1 MDQRQWEQVE
11 AHFAEIADLAPEQ
24 QEAYLSRLSGQNAWL
39 RDELASLLLAHR
51 DGSTFL
57 EHEPDLIG
65 PYRVLQE
72 IGRGGMG
79 TVYRA
84 ERADGQFQQQVAIK
98 VVRPLGPAIL
108 YRRLAS
114 ERQILANLSH
124 PNIARL
130 LDGGITPNGQPFLVM
145 ELVDGLP
152 LTDHCSGKDR
162 REVLKLFRRICSA
175 VSYAHQNLVVHRD
188 LKPANILVSRDG
200 VPKLLDFGIA
210 KILSPVA
217 GGGITIQPAMT
228 PDYASPE
235 QIRGEPL
242 STASDIYSLG
252 VLLQE
257 ILTGRRPYSFAGK
270 PPFEII
276 RLISEQP
283 PGGPATGSADLD
295 AIIAKAL
302 SQDPSRRYPS
312 AEALSADIG
321 RFLDRRPVEARQ
333 RDPLYLLARFV
344 ARHRISVSVALIS
357 GLALTLAVAA
367 TIRQSRIAQRRFE
380 VVRHLASSA
389 IFQIHDSVA
398 SLPGATASRKLI
410 VANALDAL
418 DRLAADASN
427 DPELKLE
434 LAQAYLRLGDVQGN
448 PTKANL
454 GDSDAAL
461 FSYGKARAL
470 LEELRRAGDS
480 SPKTGLA
487 LVRAEIS
494 AASVLS
500 VRRKH
505 DEALRH
511 ATQAVSLSESLRN
524 RFPGDETERQLA
536 AAYSSLGDVSRIN
549 VDARIKALAL
559 FDALLARNPG
569 DADRQRNVALASKY
583 LAASYQDTGAPA
595 KALPLLRRAES
606 LDRARSNADPSNR
619 EAALDLSFDHS
630 MIGFHHLRQGRFD
643 LTYTHYAEALRIRK
657 KLLAEDPADARM
669 KDRVVYM
676 LIRVASVLNK
686 LGRHDQALRSAQE
699 ALLLI
704 ESLSATDRA
713 NAHYRVQLAGAHQ
726 SVAESAIASR
736 RLDTGCGS
744 LKSALGI
751 YRSLEQNG
759 QLDKAEQHDFLLA
772 RQLAAKCPGPS

>member
-11 AHFAEIADLAPEQ
+11 AHFAEIADLTPQQ
-24 QEAYLSRLSGQNAWL
+24 QEAYLSRLSGMNAWL
-39 RDELASLLLAHR
+39 RDELASLLRAHQER
-51 DGSTFL
+51 STFL
-57 EHEPDLIG
+57 ECEPELIG

-108 YRRLAS
+108 YRRLAE

-124 PNIARL
+124 PYIARL
-130 LDGGITPNGQPFLVM
+130 LDGGITHTGQPFLVM
-145 ELVDGLP
+145 ELVEGLP
-152 LTDHCSGKDR
+152 LVDYCRRKDR
-162 REVLKLFRRICSA
+162 QAILRLFRHICSA

-188 LKPANILVSRDG
+188 LKPANILVTRDG

-210 KILSPVA
+210 KILSPA
-217 GGGITIQPAMT
+217 SGGGVTIQPAMT

-242 STASDIYSLG
+242 TTASDIYSLG

-257 ILTGRRPYSFAGK
+257 VLSGRRPHSFAGK

-276 RLISEQP
+276 RQISEQP
-283 PGGPATGSADLD
+283 PEKPATGSADLD

-302 SQDPSRRYPS
+302 SSDPVRRYPS

-321 RFLDRRPVEARQ
+321 HFLGHRPVEARQ
-333 RDPLYLLARFV
+333 RNPIYILTRFV
-344 ARHRISVSVALIS
+344 DRHRITVAVSLLF
-357 GLALTLAVAA
+357 GLALAIAGA
-367 TIRQSRIAQRRFE
+367 ITIRQSRISQRRFE
-380 VVRHLASSA
+380 VVRHLASST

-398 SLPGATASRKLI
+398 ALPGSTASRKLI

-418 DRLAADASN
+418 DRLAADAGD
-427 DPELKLE
+427 DPALKFE

-454 GDSDAAL
+454 GDSEAAL
-461 FSYGKARAL
+461 FSYGKARNL
-470 LEELRRAGDS
+470 LEELRRGGDS
-480 SPKTGLA
+480 SQPTGLA

-494 AASVLS
+494 TASVLG
-500 VRRKH
+500 VRRKTA
-505 DEALRH
+505 EAVRH
-511 ATQAVSLSESLRN
+511 ASRAVSLAESLRN
-524 RFPGDETERQLA
+524 RFPGDEAERQLA
-536 AAYSSLGDVSRIN
+536 SAYSSLADVSRN
-549 VDARIKALAL
+549 NEEARIKALTL

-569 DADRQRNVALASKY
+569 DPDRQRNVALASKY
-583 LAASYQDTGAPA
+583 LASVYLDTGVPD

-606 LDRARSNADPSNR
+606 LDRARSNANPSNR

-630 MIGFHHLRQGRFD
+630 MIGYQYLRQGRLD
-643 LTYTHYAEALRIRK
+643 LTHANYAEALRIRK
-657 KLLAEDPADARM
+657 KLLAEDPSDARM

-676 LIRVASVLNK
+676 LIRVASALNK
-686 LGRHDQALRSAQE
+686 LGRHEQALRSGQE

-704 ESLSATDRA
+704 ESLSAIDRA
-713 NAHYRVQLAGAHQ
+713 NPHYMVQLATTHH
-726 SVAESAIASR
+726 SIAESALGARRTDVGCASLR
-736 RLDTGCGS
+736 TALGMYGS
-744 LKSALGI
+744 LDGK
-751 YRSLEQNG
+751 G
-759 QLDKAEQHDFLLA
+759 QLASGEQADFKLA
-772 RQLAAKCPGPS
+772 RKLAANCPGPL